1 MVEYSLIKLELNV
14 NLIDSQLKTL
24 LPLNISLDILLKY
37 NKSTHNQVVL
47 DHSVL
52 VAY

>member
-24 LPLNISLDILLKY
+24 LPLNILLDILLKY
-37 NKSTHNQVVL
+37 NRNTLNRVVL
-47 DHSVL
+47 DLLVL